1 MKRLFLIFTLVFATG
16 YLFDGFAQEAVNKT
30 IVGSWKYEVSQAPY
44 GFESGTIIISKD
56 KENLL
61 GEVNFVSGYSVKL
74 QNISLKSDTLR
85 AAANVEGENISITA
99 KMVKNKLQG
108 KVDTSMGVMGIKAD
122 RVVPTSKK

>member
-74 QNISLKSDTLR
+74 QNLSLKSDTLR

-122 RVVPTSKK
+122 RVMTTSKK

>member
-74 QNISLKSDTLR
+74 QNLSLKSDTLR

-122 RVVPTSKK
+122 RVVPTSNK

>member
-16 YLFDGFAQEAVNKT
+16 YLFDGFAQDAVNKT

-74 QNISLKSDTLR
+74 QNLSLKSDTLR

-108 KVDTSMGVMGIKAD
+108 KVDTSVGVMGIKAD
-122 RVVPTSKK
+122 RVMPTSKK

>member
-74 QNISLKSDTLR
+74 QNLSLKSDTLR